1 MKSIPNPIRITIIK
15 TIVLIGGISVFGIIW
30 GIISHDAAMLIL
42 SLLLA
47 ISGTLRVIPLI
58 RYAKVCRFQTL
69 VCTVI
74 SDRKSRL
81 LNRHHL
87 TYLTDDKEEKTVTI
101 NGRIVLKAGN
111 RYRLYL
117 SGAEEETATS
127 SMPDFLKPGR
137 TLIGC
142 EILKD

>member
-1 MKSIPNPIRITIIK
+1 M
-15 TIVLIGGISVFGIIW
+15 
-30 GIISHDAAMLIL
+30 
-42 SLLLA
+42 
-47 ISGTLRVIPLI
+47 
-58 RYAKVCRFQTL
+58 
-69 VCTVI
+69 I

-81 LNRHHL
+81 LNRYHL
-87 TYLTDDKEEKTVTI
+87 TYLTDDQEEKTVTI
-101 NGRIVLKAGN
+101 NGRIVLKAGD

>member
-1 MKSIPNPIRITIIK
+1 MKSIPNPVRITIIK

-47 ISGTLRVIPLI
+47 ISGTLRVVPLI
-58 RYAKVCRFQTL
+58 RYAKGCQFQTL

-87 TYLTDDKEEKTVTI
+87 TYLTDDQEEKTVTI